1 MPSVRSSS
9 TRARL
14 IAESMTLFGRQGYA
28 GTTVSEIEAAAGLS
42 GGSGSLYRHF
52 PSKEALLSAGIREQ
66 IAAGTELLNRIEEA
80 GGAGDAPLRASL
92 TAIAVAGLRRLE
104 QEQDFNRILIKDLSL
119 FPELLDIARTEEIAR
134 IHAVIAAWLRSHAS
148 PGSESKDWA
157 AMATIIIGSI
167 SHFWLLRDI
176 FGTHPAD
183 VDEERYITAL
193 VDMVLAGLAGTEGET
208 GVSPPESGPRVVEKE
223 KE

>member
-1 MPSVRSSS
+1 MPARSGS

-14 IAESMTLFGRQGYA
+14 IAESMRLFGMQGYS

-52 PSKEALLSAGIREQ
+52 SSKEALLSAGIREQ
-66 IAAGTELLNRIEEA
+66 IATGKDLLNRIQEA
-80 GGAGDAPLRASL
+80 GTAAGTPLRASL

-119 FPELLDIARTEEIAR
+119 FPELLEIARTEEIAR
-134 IHAVIAAWLRSHAS
+134 IHVAIADWLRSHAS
-148 PGSESKDWA
+148 PGSQSKDWA
-157 AMATIIIGSI
+157 AMATVIIGST
-167 SHFWLLRDI
+167 SHYWLLRDI

-193 VDMVLAGLAGTEGET
+193 VDLVVAGLTGTEGET
-208 GVSPPESGPRVVEKE
+208 DVSPPEPGPNGIVKPRE
-223 KE
+223 

>member
-1 MPSVRSSS
+1 MGS

-14 IAESMTLFGRQGYA
+14 IAESMRLFGIQGYS

-52 PSKEALLSAGIREQ
+52 PSKEELLSAGVREQ
-66 IAAGTELLNRIEEA
+66 IATAKDLLGRIQEAGAAGT
-80 GGAGDAPLRASL
+80 PLRASL

-119 FPELLDIARTEEIAR
+119 FPELLEIARTEEIAR
-134 IHAVIAAWLRSHAS
+134 IHVAIADWLHSHAS
-148 PGSESKDWA
+148 PGRESKDWA
-157 AMATIIIGSI
+157 AMATVIIGSI
-167 SHFWLLRDI
+167 SHYWLLRDI

-193 VDMVLAGLAGTEGET
+193 VDLVVAGLADTADQT
-208 GVSPPESGPRVVEKE
+208 DISTPEPGPDSIVKKPKE
-223 KE
+223 

>member
-1 MPSVRSSS
+1 MSPAGGSL

-14 IAESMTLFGRQGYA
+14 IAESMRLFGRQGYA

-66 IAAGTELLNRIEEA
+66 ITQGTELLNRIEAA
-80 GGAGDAPLRASL
+80 GAAADAPLRASL

-104 QEQDFNRILIKDLSL
+104 QEQDFNRILVKDLSL

-134 IHAVIAAWLRSHAS
+134 IHAAIAGWLRAHAAS
-148 PGSESKDWA
+148 GSESKDWA
-157 AMATIIIGSI
+157 AIATVIIGSI

-193 VDMVLAGLAGTEGET
+193 VDMVVAGLAGNEGET
-208 GVSPPESGPRVVEKE
+208 DVSPPEPEPNNIARTKE
-223 KE
+223 

>member
-1 MPSVRSSS
+1 MSPARSSS

-14 IAESMTLFGRQGYA
+14 IAESMRLFGRQGYA

-66 IAAGTELLNRIEEA
+66 IAAGTELLSRIQQA
-80 GGAGDAPLRASL
+80 GAATDAPLRASL

-104 QEQDFNRILIKDLSL
+104 QEQDFNRILIKDLFL
-119 FPELLDIARTEEIAR
+119 FPELLDIARTQEIAR
-134 IHAVIAAWLRSHAS
+134 IHVAIATWLRSNAS
-148 PGSESKDWA
+148 SGSESRDWT
-157 AMATIIIGSI
+157 AMATVIIGSI
-167 SHFWLLRDI
+167 SHYWLLRDI
-176 FGTHPAD
+176 FGTHPAG

-193 VDMVLAGLAGTEGET
+193 VDMVVAGMAGTDG
-208 GVSPPESGPRVVEKE
+208 GADASPPEPPAHCNARTKE
-223 KE
+223 

>member
-1 MPSVRSSS
+1 MGS

-14 IAESMTLFGRQGYA
+14 IAESMRLFGIQGYS

-52 PSKEALLSAGIREQ
+52 PSKEALLSAGVREQ
-66 IAAGTELLNRIEEA
+66 IATAKDLLGRIQEAGAAGT
-80 GGAGDAPLRASL
+80 PLRASL

-119 FPELLDIARTEEIAR
+119 FPELLEIARTEEIAR
-134 IHAVIAAWLRSHAS
+134 IHVAIADWLHSHAS
-148 PGSESKDWA
+148 PGRESKDWT
-157 AMATIIIGSI
+157 AMATVIIGSI
-167 SHFWLLRDI
+167 SHYWLLRDI

-193 VDMVLAGLAGTEGET
+193 VDLVVAGLADTADQT
-208 GVSPPESGPRVVEKE
+208 DISTPEPGPDSIVNRTKE
-223 KE
+223 

>member
-1 MPSVRSSS
+1 MSPARCGS
-9 TRARL
+9 TRERL
-14 IAESMTLFGRQGYA
+14 IAESMRLFGIQGYS

-66 IAAGTELLNRIEEA
+66 IASGKELLSRIQEA
-80 GGAGDAPLRASL
+80 GAAADAPLRARL

-119 FPELLDIARTEEIAR
+119 FPELLEIARTEEIAR
-134 IHAVIAAWLRSHAS
+134 IHLAIADWLRSHAS
-148 PGSESKDWA
+148 TGSECKDWA
-157 AMATIIIGSI
+157 AMATVIIGSI
-167 SHFWLLRDI
+167 SHYWLLRDI

-193 VDMVLAGLAGTEGET
+193 VDMVVKGLADTADQT
-208 GVSPPESGPRVVEKE
+208 NNSPPEPFPTAS
-223 KE
+223 

>member
-1 MPSVRSSS
+1 MTPAQSSS
-9 TRARL
+9 TRVRL
-14 IAESMTLFGRQGYA
+14 VAESMRLFGRQGYA

-66 IAAGTELLNRIEEA
+66 IAQGAELLNRVEEA
-80 GGAGDAPLRASL
+80 GATAGAPLRASL

-119 FPELLDIARTEEIAR
+119 FPELLEIARTEEIAR
-134 IHAVIAAWLRSHAS
+134 IHAAIAAWLRAHAAS
-148 PGSESKDWA
+148 SGTESKDWA
-157 AMATIIIGSI
+157 AMATVIIGSI

-193 VDMVLAGLAGTEGET
+193 VDMVVAGLAGTEGET
-208 GVSPPESGPRVVEKE
+208 DVSPPEPDPNSIATKE
-223 KE
+223 